1 MYPILIEFGFFKIFT
16 YGLLVAT
23 GFLVAILLASSRAE
37 KEGLDSQKVLD
48 LCFYVMVSAL
58 LGARLLYVVV
68 EYRYF
73 LAFPLEIFMF
83 WKGGLVFYGGLILGV
98 LISLLYLKRNQ
109 MPMWKTADLLAP
121 SIALGQSIGRWGC
134 FFAGCCYG
142 KKTDVAWGITF
153 TDPRSLAPLE
163 ISLHPTQVYLS
174 LNAVF
179 IFIFLMWLC
188 KRKVFDGQILWS
200 YGILYSIGRFLIEYF
215 RGDDRGFP
223 VEQVLS
229 TSQFVGVFVF
239 SFSVAHSCC
248 VFFRVVFM
256 CGWLFSLCVCVFVCC
271 SLFSLC

>member
-58 LGARLLYVVV
+58 LGARLLYVIV

-73 LAFPLEIFMF
+73 LDSPLEIFKF

-98 LISLLYLKRNQ
+98 LISLWYLKHNQ

-121 SIALGQSIGRWGC
+121 SIALGQLIGRWGC
-134 FFAGCCYG
+134 FFAGCCFG
-142 KKTDVAWGITF
+142 RKTDVAWGITF

-179 IFIFLMWLC
+179 IFIFLMWLS

-239 SFSVAHSCC
+239 SFSAFMLLTLYRNSLRSHS
-248 VFFRVVFM
+248 
-256 CGWLFSLCVCVFVCC
+256 S
-271 SLFSLC
+271 

>member
-1 MYPILIEFGFFKIFT
+1 MYPILIEFGFLKIFT

-73 LAFPLEIFMF
+73 LASPLEIFMF

-98 LISLLYLKRNQ
+98 LISLWYLKRNQ

-134 FFAGCCYG
+134 FFAGCCFG
-142 KKTDVAWGITF
+142 KKTDVAWGVTF
-153 TDPRSLAPLE
+153 TDPRSSAPLE
-163 ISLHPTQVYLS
+163 ISLHPTQIYLS
-174 LNAVF
+174 LNALF
-179 IFIFLMWLC
+179 IFMLLMWLS

-239 SFSVAHSCC
+239 SFSAFMLLTLYRKSLRSHS
-248 VFFRVVFM
+248 
-256 CGWLFSLCVCVFVCC
+256 S
-271 SLFSLC
+271 

>member
-58 LGARLLYVVV
+58 LGARLLYVIV

-73 LAFPLEIFMF
+73 LDSPLEIFKF

-98 LISLLYLKRNQ
+98 LISLWYLKRNQ

-121 SIALGQSIGRWGC
+121 SIALGQLIGRWGC

-142 KKTDVAWGITF
+142 KKTDVDWGITF

-179 IFIFLMWLC
+179 IFIFLMWLS

-200 YGILYSIGRFLIEYF
+200 YGILYSIGRFAIEYF

-239 SFSVAHSCC
+239 SFSAFMLLMLYRKSLRSHS
-248 VFFRVVFM
+248 
-256 CGWLFSLCVCVFVCC
+256 S
-271 SLFSLC
+271 

>member
-58 LGARLLYVVV
+58 LGARLLYVIV

-73 LAFPLEIFMF
+73 LDSPLEIFKF

-98 LISLLYLKRNQ
+98 LISLWYLKRNQ

-153 TDPRSLAPLE
+153 TDPRALAPLE

-179 IFIFLMWLC
+179 IFIFLMWLS

-229 TSQFVGVFVF
+229 TSQFVGVFIF
-239 SFSVAHSCC
+239 SFSAFMLLTLYRNSLRSHS
-248 VFFRVVFM
+248 
-256 CGWLFSLCVCVFVCC
+256 S
-271 SLFSLC
+271 

>member
-58 LGARLLYVVV
+58 LGARLLYVIV

-73 LAFPLEIFMF
+73 LDSPLEIFKF

-98 LISLLYLKRNQ
+98 LISLWYLKRNQ

-163 ISLHPTQVYLS
+163 IFLHPTQVYLS

-179 IFIFLMWLC
+179 IFMFLMWLS
-188 KRKVFDGQILWS
+188 KRKVFDGQILWA

-239 SFSVAHSCC
+239 SFSAFMLLTLYRKSLRSHS
-248 VFFRVVFM
+248 
-256 CGWLFSLCVCVFVCC
+256 S
-271 SLFSLC
+271 

>member
-1 MYPILIEFGFFKIFT
+1 MFPILIEFGFFKIFT

-48 LCFYVMVSAL
+48 LCFYVMVSSL
-58 LGARLLYVVV
+58 LGARLLYVIV

-73 LAFPLEIFMF
+73 LDSPLEIFKF

-98 LISLLYLKRNQ
+98 LISLWYLKRNQ

-179 IFIFLMWLC
+179 IFIFLMWLS

-239 SFSVAHSCC
+239 SFSAFMLLTLYRKSLRSHS
-248 VFFRVVFM
+248 
-256 CGWLFSLCVCVFVCC
+256 S
-271 SLFSLC
+271 

>member
-73 LAFPLEIFMF
+73 LASPLEIFKF

-98 LISLLYLKRNQ
+98 LISLWYLKRNQ

-153 TDPRSLAPLE
+153 TDPRHWP
-163 ISLHPTQVYLS
+163 P
-174 LNAVF
+174 
-179 IFIFLMWLC
+179 
-188 KRKVFDGQILWS
+188 
-200 YGILYSIGRFLIEYF
+200 
-215 RGDDRGFP
+215 
-223 VEQVLS
+223 
-229 TSQFVGVFVF
+229 
-239 SFSVAHSCC
+239 
-248 VFFRVVFM
+248 
-256 CGWLFSLCVCVFVCC
+256 
-271 SLFSLC
+271 

>member
-58 LGARLLYVVV
+58 LGARLLYVIV

-73 LAFPLEIFMF
+73 LDSPLEIFKF

-98 LISLLYLKRNQ
+98 LISLWYLKRNQ

-153 TDPRSLAPLE
+153 IDPRALGPLE

-179 IFIFLMWLC
+179 IFIFLMWLS

-239 SFSVAHSCC
+239 SFSAFMLLTLYRKSLRSHS
-248 VFFRVVFM
+248 
-256 CGWLFSLCVCVFVCC
+256 S
-271 SLFSLC
+271 

>member
-48 LCFYVMVSAL
+48 LCFYAMVSAL
-58 LGARLLYVVV
+58 LGARLLYVIV

-73 LAFPLEIFMF
+73 LDSPLEIFKF

-98 LISLLYLKRNQ
+98 LISLWYLKRNQ

-121 SIALGQSIGRWGC
+121 SIALGQLIGRWGC
-134 FFAGCCYG
+134 FFAGCCFG
-142 KKTDVAWGITF
+142 RKTDVAWGITF

-179 IFIFLMWLC
+179 IFMFLMWLS

-200 YGILYSIGRFLIEYF
+200 YGILYSIGRFVIEYF

-223 VEQVLS
+223 IEQVLS
-229 TSQFVGVFVF
+229 TSQFTGVFVF
-239 SFSVAHSCC
+239 ILSAFMLLTLYRKNLRSHS
-248 VFFRVVFM
+248 
-256 CGWLFSLCVCVFVCC
+256 S
-271 SLFSLC
+271 

>member
-58 LGARLLYVVV
+58 LGARLLYVIV

-73 LAFPLEIFMF
+73 LDSPLEIFKF

-98 LISLLYLKRNQ
+98 LISLWYLKRNQ

-142 KKTDVAWGITF
+142 KKTDIAWGITF
-153 TDPRSLAPLE
+153 TDPRSLAPFG

-179 IFIFLMWLC
+179 IFMFLMWLS

-239 SFSVAHSCC
+239 SFSAFMLLTLYRNSLRSHS
-248 VFFRVVFM
+248 
-256 CGWLFSLCVCVFVCC
+256 S
-271 SLFSLC
+271 

>member
-58 LGARLLYVVV
+58 LGARLLYVIV

-73 LAFPLEIFMF
+73 LDSPLEIFKF

-98 LISLLYLKRNQ
+98 LISLWYLKRNQ

-121 SIALGQSIGRWGC
+121 SIALGQLIGRWGC

-142 KKTDVAWGITF
+142 KKTDVSWGITF
-153 TDPRSLAPLE
+153 ADPRSLAPLE

-179 IFIFLMWLC
+179 IFIFLMWLS

-200 YGILYSIGRFLIEYF
+200 YGILYSVGRFLIEYF

-239 SFSVAHSCC
+239 SFSAFMLLTLYRKSLRSHS
-248 VFFRVVFM
+248 
-256 CGWLFSLCVCVFVCC
+256 S
-271 SLFSLC
+271 

>member
-58 LGARLLYVVV
+58 LGARLLYVIV
-68 EYRYF
+68 EHRYF
-73 LAFPLEIFMF
+73 LDSPLEIFKF

-98 LISLLYLKRNQ
+98 LISLWYLKRNQ

-121 SIALGQSIGRWGC
+121 SIALGQLIGRWGC

-179 IFIFLMWLC
+179 IFIFLMWLS

-200 YGILYSIGRFLIEYF
+200 YGILYSVGRFLIEYF

-229 TSQFVGVFVF
+229 TSQFVGVFIF
-239 SFSVAHSCC
+239 SFSAFMLLMLYRNSLRSHS
-248 VFFRVVFM
+248 
-256 CGWLFSLCVCVFVCC
+256 S
-271 SLFSLC
+271 

>member
-58 LGARLLYVVV
+58 LGARLLYVIV

-73 LAFPLEIFMF
+73 LDSPLEIFKF

-98 LISLLYLKRNQ
+98 LISLWYLKRNQ

-121 SIALGQSIGRWGC
+121 SIALGQLIGRWGC

-179 IFIFLMWLC
+179 IFIFLMWLS
-188 KRKVFDGQILWS
+188 KRKLFDGQILWS
-200 YGILYSIGRFLIEYF
+200 YGILYSIGRFSIEYF

-229 TSQFVGVFVF
+229 TSQFVGVFIF
-239 SFSVAHSCC
+239 SFSAFMLLTLYRNSLRSHS
-248 VFFRVVFM
+248 
-256 CGWLFSLCVCVFVCC
+256 S
-271 SLFSLC
+271 

>member
-1 MYPILIEFGFFKIFT
+1 MFPILIEFGFFKIFT

-58 LGARLLYVVV
+58 LGARLLYVIV

-73 LAFPLEIFMF
+73 LDSPLEIFKF

-98 LISLLYLKRNQ
+98 LISLWYLKRNQ

-121 SIALGQSIGRWGC
+121 SIALGQLIGRWGC
-134 FFAGCCYG
+134 FFAGCCFG
-142 KKTDVAWGITF
+142 RKTDVAWGITF

-179 IFIFLMWLC
+179 IFIFLMWLS

-239 SFSVAHSCC
+239 SFSAFMLLTLYRKSLGSHS
-248 VFFRVVFM
+248 
-256 CGWLFSLCVCVFVCC
+256 S
-271 SLFSLC
+271 

>member
-58 LGARLLYVVV
+58 LGARLLYVIV

-73 LAFPLEIFMF
+73 LDSPLEIFKF

-98 LISLLYLKRNQ
+98 LISLWYLKRNQ

-121 SIALGQSIGRWGC
+121 SIALGQLIGRWGC
-134 FFAGCCYG
+134 FFAGCCFG
-142 KKTDVAWGITF
+142 RKTDVAWGITF

-179 IFIFLMWLC
+179 IFMFLMWLS

-239 SFSVAHSCC
+239 SFSAFMLLTLYRKSLRSHS
-248 VFFRVVFM
+248 
-256 CGWLFSLCVCVFVCC
+256 S
-271 SLFSLC
+271 

>member
-58 LGARLLYVVV
+58 LGARLLYVIV

-73 LAFPLEIFMF
+73 LDSPFEIFKF

-98 LISLLYLKRNQ
+98 LISLWYLKRNQ

-121 SIALGQSIGRWGC
+121 SIALGQLIGRWGC

-179 IFIFLMWLC
+179 IFIFLMWLS

-229 TSQFVGVFVF
+229 TSQFVGVFIF
-239 SFSVAHSCC
+239 SFSAFMLLTLYRKSLRSHS
-248 VFFRVVFM
+248 
-256 CGWLFSLCVCVFVCC
+256 S
-271 SLFSLC
+271 

>member
-1 MYPILIEFGFFKIFT
+1 MYPILIEFGFFIIFT

-37 KEGLDSQKVLD
+37 KEGLDSHKVLD

-58 LGARLLYVVV
+58 LGARLLYVIV

-73 LAFPLEIFMF
+73 LDSPLEIFKF

-98 LISLLYLKRNQ
+98 LISLWYLKRNQ

-142 KKTDVAWGITF
+142 KKTDVAWGVTF

-179 IFIFLMWLC
+179 IFIFLMWLS

-239 SFSVAHSCC
+239 SFSAFMLLTLYRKSLRSHS
-248 VFFRVVFM
+248 
-256 CGWLFSLCVCVFVCC
+256 S
-271 SLFSLC
+271 

>member
-58 LGARLLYVVV
+58 LGARLLYVIV

-73 LAFPLEIFMF
+73 LDSPLEIFKF

-98 LISLLYLKRNQ
+98 LISLWYLKRNQ

-121 SIALGQSIGRWGC
+121 SIALGQLIGRWGC

-179 IFIFLMWLC
+179 IFMFLMWLS

-200 YGILYSIGRFLIEYF
+200 YGILYSIGRFVIEYF

-239 SFSVAHSCC
+239 SFSAFMLLTLYRNSLRSHS
-248 VFFRVVFM
+248 
-256 CGWLFSLCVCVFVCC
+256 S
-271 SLFSLC
+271 

>member
-73 LAFPLEIFMF
+73 LASPLEIFMF

-98 LISLLYLKRNQ
+98 LISLWYLKRNQ

-153 TDPRSLAPLE
+153 TDPRSLAPFG

-174 LNAVF
+174 LNAVL
-179 IFIFLMWLC
+179 IFMFLMWLS

-223 VEQVLS
+223 IEQVLS
-229 TSQFVGVFVF
+229 TSQFTGVFVF
-239 SFSVAHSCC
+239 ILSAFMLLTLYRKNLRSHS
-248 VFFRVVFM
+248 
-256 CGWLFSLCVCVFVCC
+256 S
-271 SLFSLC
+271 